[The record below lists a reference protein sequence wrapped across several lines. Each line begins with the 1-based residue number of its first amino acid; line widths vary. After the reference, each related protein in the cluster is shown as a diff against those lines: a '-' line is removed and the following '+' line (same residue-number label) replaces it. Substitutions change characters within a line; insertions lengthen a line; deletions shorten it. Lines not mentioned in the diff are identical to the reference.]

1 MAKGAGFR
9 LLSVSRSHVRIL
21 SPALSYSFGLQPPG
35 SSGTLEGQLS
45 MESPL
50 RDSDHTYNL
59 NFQTLED
66 SDHLS
71 ESNKREIKKYCNKLL
86 SRGVDKSTVS
96 TRISRFHSVFKL
108 VAPNDFELNSA
119 TEEDLE
125 EIVARI
131 NQLDQHSERTKA
143 DYRVVLK
150 DYYKLV
156 QGEKGECPDRA
167 KFIDGGYDEDEV
179 DNKKPLDKSVIQ
191 DIIEECQNDRDRAMY
206 KLLYEGGLRPG
217 ELMALTIGD
226 IEFLDKGVRIRVPP
240 VKTGERTILVVES
253 ERYLKDWLR
262 KHPFEERDDAP
273 LWTKIRNVSNETPTE
288 IALGY
293 DHMRL
298 KLKDI
303 AKEKDILTYWDV
315 ERDRHKRPKLDE
327 DGNEKPV
334 KRTEVV
340 PYTLRHSRA
349 THLATEL
356 REATMKE
363 YFGWTQGSDMTEV
376 YIHLSGKDI
385 DREIMK
391 MYGIEEEEDE
401 TTKKEC
407 GRCNKTYKGTEN
419 FCPRCGKAF
428 DYEAEI
434 DRDTV
439 KDSSKA
445 VTEQKIEGI
454 EEEKEE
460 KIINKVVKRL
470 KNEEEA

>member
-1 MAKGAGFR
+1 MWLFFRVTTPGLIPDTRR
-9 LLSVSRSHVRIL
+9 LLC
-21 SPALSYSFGLQPPG
+21 
-35 SSGTLEGQLS
+35 

-50 RDSDHTYNL
+50 RDSDHTYNI
-59 NFQTLED
+59 NFQTLNN
-66 SDHLS
+66 SDHLT

-96 TRISRFHSVFKL
+96 TRVSRFHSVFKL
-108 VAPNDFELNSA
+108 VAPEDFELESA
-119 TEEDLE
+119 TQEDLE
-125 EIVARI
+125 EVVAGI
-131 NQLDQHSERTKA
+131 NQLGQHSERTKA

-156 QGEKGECPDRA
+156 YGENGECPERA
-167 KFIDGGYDEDEV
+167 SFIDGGYDENEV
-179 DNKKPLDKSVIQ
+179 DNKKPVDKSVVQ
-191 DIIEECQNDRDRAMY
+191 DIVDECQNDRDRAMY
-206 KLLYEGGLRPG
+206 KLLYEGGIRPG

-226 IEFLDKGVRIRVPP
+226 IEFLNKGVRVRVPP

-262 KHPFEERDDAP
+262 KHPFEDRDDAP
-273 LWTKIRNVSNETPTE
+273 LWTKIRNVSNGTPQE

-303 AKEKDILTYWDV
+303 AKENDILTYWDV

-327 DGNEKPV
+327 DGNEIPV

-407 GRCNKTYKGTEN
+407 DRCNKEYKGTEN
-419 FCPRCGKAF
+419 YCPRCGKAF

-434 DRDTV
+434 DRETV
-439 KDSSKA
+439 KDSSKG

-460 KIINKVVKRL
+460 KIINKVIERL
-470 KNEEEA
+470 QNEEEA